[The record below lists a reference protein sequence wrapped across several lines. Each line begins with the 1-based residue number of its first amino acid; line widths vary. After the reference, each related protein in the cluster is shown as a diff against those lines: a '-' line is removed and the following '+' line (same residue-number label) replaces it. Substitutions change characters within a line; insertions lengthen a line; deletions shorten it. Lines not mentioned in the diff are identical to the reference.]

1 MPSDKGRKG
10 EKKAKRK
17 MPEKIQSWSVCIF
30 VINILIEN
38 SFIDIEK
45 TAAEI

>member
-1 MPSDKGRKG
+1 MPSDKRRKG
-10 EKKAKRK
+10 EKKARRK
-17 MPEKIQSWSVCIF
+17 MPERTQSWSVCIF
-30 VINILIEN
+30 AINILIEN